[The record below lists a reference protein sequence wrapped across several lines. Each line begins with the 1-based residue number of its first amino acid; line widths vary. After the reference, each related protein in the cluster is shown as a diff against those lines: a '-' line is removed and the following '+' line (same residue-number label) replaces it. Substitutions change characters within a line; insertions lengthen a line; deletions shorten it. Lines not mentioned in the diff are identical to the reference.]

1 MVVVGGGVVESCGVG
16 FVGCD
21 SEVFF
26 VGVEFEGAVEVLFDV
41 WVLGED
47 VGVVDGVVGC
57 GVPVSFPSRDLKS

>member
-47 VGVVDGVVGC
+47 VGVVDGGVVGGGAC
-57 GVPVSFPSRDLKS
+57 EFPFA